1 MISHKYKCIF
11 LHVPKTAGT
20 SINNFYINEQL
31 SHKEANYYYLYGWCP
46 KRKLHMQHAT
56 VKQLLETELI
66 SQEEWVNYYKFCFVR
81 NPWDRAFSDYYWM
94 MNDRKIKDSF
104 KNYINKQGK
113 FSKVLND
120 NTNINYRGDH
130 LISQTSFLD
139 THGAAPL
146 NFIGRFENFETD
158 ILKVNKE
165 LRIDKKFDI
174 HLNKGK
180 VKKHYSKF
188 YNSAKKNM
196 VEEKYNEDII
206 NFGYQYED
214 KKNSIEKFFA
224 AFGS

>member
-11 LHVPKTAGT
+11 LHIPKTAGT
-20 SINNFYINEQL
+20 SINSFYL
-31 SHKEANYYYLYGWCP
+31 DKSLKHSEANYDYLYGWCP

-56 VKQLLETELI
+56 VKQLLETDLV
-66 SQEEWVNYYKFCFVR
+66 SQKEWENYFKFCFVR

-104 KNYINKQGK
+104 ENYINKQGK

-120 NTNINYRGDH
+120 KTNINYRGDH
-130 LISQTSFLD
+130 LISQSEFLD
-139 THGAAPL
+139 TNGVAPI
-146 NFIGRFENFETD
+146 NFIGRFENFEKD

-165 LRIDKKFDI
+165 LGIDEKFNI

-188 YNSAKKNM
+188 YNSAKKDM
-196 VEEKYNEDII
+196 VEEKYNEDIV
-206 NFGYQYED
+206 NFGYCYEEE
-214 KKNSIEKFFA
+214 KNLLEKILA
-224 AFGS
+224 NFG